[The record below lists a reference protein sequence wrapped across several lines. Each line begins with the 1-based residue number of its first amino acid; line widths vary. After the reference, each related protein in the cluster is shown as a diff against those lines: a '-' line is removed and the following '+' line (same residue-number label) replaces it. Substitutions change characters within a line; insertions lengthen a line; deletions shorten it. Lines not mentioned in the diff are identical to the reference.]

1 MADKMENA
9 EPESTDFY
17 RRSPADA
24 KEMRHSTDELVR
36 RLELVA
42 KIGAELKSIG
52 AELARLGEVAEKIER
67 VAVGLRE
74 LRDMENPPAPPPA
87 PKDADAG
94 RR

>member
-42 KIGAELKSIG
+42 RIRAELKSIG
-52 AELARLGEVAEKIER
+52 AEVARLGELAERVER
-67 VAVGLRE
+67 VAAALRE
-74 LRDMENPPAPPPA
+74 LREMEQEHPPA
-87 PKDADAG
+87 PKDAA
-94 RR
+94 

>member
-1 MADKMENA
+1 MENA

-42 KIGAELKSIG
+42 KIRAELRSIS
-52 AELARLGEVAEKIER
+52 AEVARLGELAERVER
-67 VAVGLRE
+67 VAAALRE
-74 LRDMENPPAPPPA
+74 LREQERNPPAQEKP
-87 PKDADAG
+87 
-94 RR
+94 